1 MNQEN
6 GFNETIQDDQ
16 VLKDMIFNFV
26 VNRFSDDLQFIKKLN
41 KITFGLMTDNDR

>member
-6 GFNETIQDDQ
+6 GFNETVQDDQ

>member
-6 GFNETIQDDQ
+6 GFNETIQYDQ